1 MKKGFKAILNI
12 RGKEQA
18 FAKSSG
24 TIPGLISILRDN
36 GIGLSQVIRFEEFST
51 MEEGVRGRTARKY

>member
-1 MKKGFKAILNI
+1 MKKGFKAILSV

-24 TIPGLISILRDN
+24 TIPGLISILKDN
-36 GIGLSQVIRFEEFST
+36 GISLSQVIRFEEFAT
-51 MEEGVRGRTARKY
+51 IVEKQRGRTPRKY